1 VARHVGPSS
10 SLFFL
15 TSSPAATATPPPW
28 SRYLLLHPSA
38 QRSTFYIAHSLNHTP
53 PFLHRPARLLA
64 SSLPCS
70 RSGQGQTPT
79 LLPVVPP
86 LSLSLCNQIPS
97 MPQCSKLVPFLASI
111 SKCCNFGGF
120 FFLLVDQ
127 RRLDSL
133 RRASGLVR
141 LQLHLDL
148 PPRFLTRG
156 RTDLPGV
163 LCSVSFKLTQM
174 STKF

>member
-1 VARHVGPSS
+1 MV
-10 SLFFL
+10 
-15 TSSPAATATPPPW
+15 
-28 SRYLLLHPSA
+28 SRYLLDFYSIHPHNPHHLLYGTLTQPHPSIPPPSCSA
-38 QRSTFYIAHSLNHTP
+38 SGLITPLLPLRSVSYSP
-53 PFLHRPARLLA
+53 PRCPD
-64 SSLPCS
+64 SS
-70 RSGQGQTPT
+70 RSAIKFHPYRNAQSWC
-79 LLPVVPP
+79 LSWPP
-86 LSLSLCNQIPS
+86 SPC
-97 MPQCSKLVPFLASI
+97 AAI
-111 SKCCNFGGF
+111 SEVSF

-148 PPRFLTRG
+148 PPWFLTRG

-174 STKF
+174 SRKF